1 MKTLRKKTNLIQQ
14 NMRQFLV
21 SDGTQT
27 IVNVVTG
34 GYTLFGIM
42 ALFIA
47 GNIAPIWLGVST
59 LSTLLIFLVYN
70 IWVSAELDRQRRERT
85 F

>member
-1 MKTLRKKTNLIQQ
+1 
-14 NMRQFLV
+14 MRQFLV

-34 GYTLFGIM
+34 CYTLLGM
-42 ALFIA
+42 MVLFIG
-47 GNIAPIWLGVST
+47 GNLAPLWLGVST
-59 LSTLLIFLVYN
+59 LSTLLTFLIYN
-70 IWVSAELDRQRRERT
+70 IWVDAELDRQRRERT